1 MPWFVLK
8 PGRRDRKAAEMLLQ
22 CGIETY
28 LPMRQVLE
36 ERGGQKRLVERP
48 LIGNMLFA
56 RGEHRDVDAVVKRE
70 DYLHFAFRK
79 EGRGYAIMEVPDD
92 EMERFRKA
100 TEAMAVDVR
109 YFPPDSLYIKA
120 GTRVRLRGG
129 ALDGMEATLLENK
142 AEGCSE
148 LVVDFSLLGA
158 LCTRIIPDFV
168 QILEE

>member
-1 MPWFVLK
+1 MSWFVLK
-8 PGRRDRKAAEMLLQ
+8 PGRRDRKAAEVLRR

-79 EGRGYAIMEVPDD
+79 EGGGYAIMEVPDD
-92 EMERFRKA
+92 EMERFRRA
-100 TEAMAVDVR
+100 NEALEEDVK
-109 YFPPDSLYIKA
+109 YYPPGALDLRA
-120 GTRVRLRGG
+120 GTRVRLIGG
-129 ALDGMEATLLENK
+129 TLDGLEATLLEDK
-142 AEGCSE
+142 AEGCPA
-148 LVVDFSLLGA
+148 LVIEFSILGTLSA
-158 LCTRIIPDFV
+158 HIIPDFV
-168 QILEE
+168 QILKE